1 MFTAAAAAAF
11 RVTNGVD
18 RSNHSCVET
27 PTVTLCTDDKVRM
40 PDGATAAFT
49 DHIGCPLGWL
59 PHAQAI
65 ACRARAKRLSQLMD
79 TPGWH
84 GASQWKHSGKQ
95 PTPFGQIEIPADI
108 RNDGSPS
115 SDLRRHVEETAP
127 GPPSLVSRLVDDWI
141 IATCPPISASEPP
154 PTCRT
159 LHASAPSAPARSS
172 DMPRKKGK
180 GKRTQATSTQ
190 ATSTDLVRFDPS
202 PNVQMLAFNPQITAQ
217 ITLQLLFASCLEPML
232 AKLDALAS
240 AFGGRFRGFL
250 YGLLEMSMA
259 NLAFFALNTLRDNLD
274 FCTADPTVDALLYVV
289 AAFMPYIGRL
299 APYVRQFFAAC
310 FELVL
315 GFAGAIGHCIPDGT
329 MAATRGF
336 FVHTVPS
343 LLGRSF
349 TVAGEYSRQAGRGA
363 VTIVVVPARF
373 VHSHALVPAVRLPR
387 TVVAAVDRTVVRPSV
402 ASVQRQSRA
411 FRLFLRSR
419 FGVFFWIAKH
429 LLPGRYWSSLVL
441 AGLLIGM
448 LWASG
453 LTSSTL
459 WAAWVAVR
467 ALLRIL
473 LAVGSCTMHAIEEEV
488 VLAAGT

>member
-1 MFTAAAAAAF
+1 
-11 RVTNGVD
+11 
-18 RSNHSCVET
+18 
-27 PTVTLCTDDKVRM
+27 
-40 PDGATAAFT
+40 
-49 DHIGCPLGWL
+49 
-59 PHAQAI
+59 
-65 ACRARAKRLSQLMD
+65 
-79 TPGWH
+79 
-84 GASQWKHSGKQ
+84 
-95 PTPFGQIEIPADI
+95 
-108 RNDGSPS
+108 
-115 SDLRRHVEETAP
+115 
-127 GPPSLVSRLVDDWI
+127 
-141 IATCPPISASEPP
+141 
-154 PTCRT
+154 
-159 LHASAPSAPARSS
+159 
-172 DMPRKKGK
+172 MPRKKGK

-202 PNVQMLAFNPQITAQ
+202 PNAQMLAFNPQITAQ

-315 GFAGAIGHCIPDGT
+315 DFAGAIGHCIPDGT

-349 TVAGEYSRQAGRGA
+349 TVAGEFSRQAGRGA

-441 AGLLIGM
+441 AGLLIEM